1 MILAIRPWIGMINR
15 IRIVTIQEHFSM
27 KAGEGKHLNHYR
39 VVASIVAALVGARG
53 LVEVVQS

>member
-1 MILAIRPWIGMINR
+1 MINR

>member
-1 MILAIRPWIGMINR
+1 MILAIRPWISMINR
-15 IRIVTIQEHFSM
+15 IRIVTIQKHFSM
-27 KAGEGKHLNHYR
+27 QEGEGKHLKHCR

>member
-1 MILAIRPWIGMINR
+1 MINR

-27 KAGEGKHLNHYR
+27 QEGEGKHLKHCR